1 MSRDKV
7 TWIEAR
13 KFCEM
18 KSASL
23 LVLASEA
30 RAVQVSSFLRTRVRR
45 HYNEFWTAGND
56 IAREGDWVWAEA
68 GARVPEFGWS
78 EQSRAAVEEN
88 CLVWVVEMAGAGAE
102 DGWHGASC
110 CNMHQYVCQLL

>member
-1 MSRDKV
+1 MSYNPSFMTFSRGLLRDCK
-7 TWIEAR
+7 TSCNLRQPSFQA
-13 KFCEM
+13 
-18 KSASL
+18 
-23 LVLASEA
+23 LA
-30 RAVQVSSFLRTRVRR
+30 Q
-45 HYNEFWTAGND
+45 
-56 IAREGDWVWAEA
+56 
-68 GARVPEFGWS
+68 VPEFGWS

>member
-1 MSRDKV
+1 M
-7 TWIEAR
+7 
-13 KFCEM
+13 
-18 KSASL
+18 
-23 LVLASEA
+23 
-30 RAVQVSSFLRTRVRR
+30 
-45 HYNEFWTAGND
+45 
-56 IAREGDWVWAEA
+56 
-68 GARVPEFGWS
+68 PEFGWS

>member
-23 LVLASEA
+23 LALASEA
-30 RAVQVSSFLRTRVRR
+30 QAVQVSSFLRTRVRR

-56 IAREGDWVWAEA
+56 IAREGDVAAALRMLRAVWPPNSAIPVA
-68 GARVPEFGWS
+68 
-78 EQSRAAVEEN
+78 
-88 CLVWVVEMAGAGAE
+88 
-102 DGWHGASC
+102 
-110 CNMHQYVCQLL
+110 